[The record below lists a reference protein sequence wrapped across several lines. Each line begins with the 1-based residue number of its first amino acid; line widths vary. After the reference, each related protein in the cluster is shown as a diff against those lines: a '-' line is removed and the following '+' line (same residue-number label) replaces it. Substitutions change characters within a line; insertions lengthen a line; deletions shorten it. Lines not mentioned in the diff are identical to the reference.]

1 MRILVTIPAYNE
13 EGTIAGVIACIHDA
27 LKGEDY
33 KIAVVADGCRDRTLL
48 YAERAGAIVYSKE
61 HKGLADAFRYEM
73 SVALRIKPDYIVHID
88 ADGQYSPYGIPLML
102 EAARKVDLVLG
113 NRLWRHPL
121 RMPLSKYTFNRLGA
135 LGYSMLLRRTIPD
148 MTTGFRVFNLNV
160 AKLPIKSN
168 FTYTQEQVFR
178 AVKAGYR
185 IASVPVAFSPRG
197 DKSRLM
203 SGAGHYLARSVVDFT
218 RFGRVF

>member
-1 MRILVTIPAYNE
+1 MPAYNE
-13 EGTIAGVIACIHDA
+13 EGTIAGVIAGIHDA

-33 KIAVVADGCRDRTLL
+33 KIVVVADGCRDRTLE
-48 YAERAGAIVYSKE
+48 YAKMAGALVYSKE
-61 HKGLADAFRYEM
+61 HKGLADAFRFEM
-73 SVALRIKPDYIVHID
+73 TKALEFNPDYIVHID
-88 ADGQYSPYGIPLML
+88 SDGQYNPYEIPSML
-102 EAARKVDLVLG
+102 EVAKKVDLVLG
-113 NRLWRHPL
+113 NRLWHHPL

-148 MTTGFRVFNLNV
+148 MTTGFRAFNLNV
-160 AKLPIKSN
+160 AKLPIISN

-178 AVKAGYR
+178 AIKAGYR
-185 IASVPVAFSPRG
+185 IASIPVVFSPRG

-203 SGAGHYLARSVVDFT
+203 SGAGQYLARSVVDFT